1 MNVLVMKATLVMAG
15 IVQILMNVPQS
26 LVTQMQGAQ
35 ILKVLMN
42 VNVIQDTLVMGGV
55 A

>member
-1 MNVLVMKATLVMAG
+1 MNVLVMKVTLVMAG
-15 IVQILMNVPQS
+15 IAQILMNVPQS
-26 LVTQMQGAQ
+26 LVTQMQGAW

-42 VNVIQDTLVMGGV
+42 VNVIQDTLVMDGV